1 MIQRQQKN
9 TNNYTEEEYKNIN
22 AMATKII
29 NAFWKYGDRGRL
41 LFLLVK
47 RISAITRLAA
57 YRNDY
62 NFVVISKNEYEKLRK
77 KE

>member
-1 MIQRQQKN
+1 MFVD
-9 TNNYTEEEYKNIN
+9 NYTKEEYKNIN
-22 AMATKII
+22 TMAAKII
-29 NAFWKYGDRGRL
+29 NSFWKHGDRGRL

-62 NFVVISKNEYEKLRK
+62 NFVVISKDEYEKLKR
-77 KE
+77 